1 MTQEEKYY
9 LYKEKNFFQRF
20 FGHLG
25 TVLKHKRYVC
35 RACFKMGRYYQ
46 GLFHDLSKFSLTEF
60 SPSVKY
66 YSGRLSPNA
75 VDRKINGASLA
86 WLHHKGRNKHHF
98 EYWID
103 YSSSSDEYAFGCRMP
118 LKYVAEMI
126 ADRYAACVAYN
137 RDEYTQA
144 DAWNYYSRARHLIIM
159 NKDTRAVLEKALT
172 TMAEEGED
180 AAFKYMKELL
190 KVTKGSNYTAEELG
204 LKEVEIDTPES

>member
-9 LYKEKNFFQRF
+9 LYKEKNFAQRF

-35 RACFKMGRYYQ
+35 RACFKMGLIRQ

-60 SPSVKY
+60 VPSVKY
-66 YSGRLSPNA
+66 FSGRLSPNA

-98 EYWID
+98 EYWMD
-103 YSSSSDEYAFGCRMP
+103 YSASSDEYAFGCRMP
-118 LKYVAEMI
+118 LRYVAEMI

-137 RDEYTQA
+137 RDEYTRA
-144 DAWNYYSRARHLIIM
+144 DAWNYYSRARDVIIM
-159 NKDTRAVLEKALT
+159 HRDTKAVLEKALT
-172 TMAEEGED
+172 VMAEEGED

-190 KVTKGSNYTAEELG
+190 KVTKGSNYTAEDLG
-204 LKEVEIDTPES
+204 VEEVRA

>member
-9 LYKEKNFFQRF
+9 LYKNKNFFQRY

-35 RACFKMGRYYQ
+35 RACFKMGLYRQ
-46 GLFHDLSKFSLTEF
+46 GIFHDMSKFSFTEF
-60 SPSVKY
+60 VPSVKY

-103 YSSSSDEYAFGCRMP
+103 YSSSSDEYAFGCKMP
-118 LKYVAEMI
+118 LRYVAEMI

-137 RDEYTQA
+137 KDEYTQA
-144 DAWNYYSRARHLIIM
+144 DAWNYYQRARDLLIIHS
-159 NKDTRAVLEKALT
+159 DTKAVLEKALY
-172 TMAEEGED
+172 TMSIEGEN
-180 AAFKYMKELL
+180 AAFFYVKELL
-190 KVTKGSNYTAEELG
+190 KKTKGTDYTKESLG
-204 LKEVEIDTPES
+204 IEVIPRNEA

>member
-9 LYKEKNFFQRF
+9 LYKEMNFAQRF

-25 TVLKHKRYVC
+25 TVLKHKRYVR
-35 RACFKMGRYYQ
+35 RACFKMGLFRQ
-46 GLFHDLSKFSLTEF
+46 GIFHDLSKFSPTEF
-60 SPSVKY
+60 IPSVKY

-75 VDRKINGASLA
+75 VDRKINGASMA
-86 WLHHKGRNKHHF
+86 WLHHKGRNRHHF

-103 YSSSSDEYAFGCRMP
+103 YSASSAEYAFGCKMP

-137 RDEYTQA
+137 KDEYSKG
-144 DAWNYYSRARHLIIM
+144 DAWAYYQRALDVIIM
-159 NKDTRAVLEKALT
+159 DKDTKAVLEKALT
-172 TMAEEGED
+172 VMADEGEE

-190 KVTKGSNYTAEELG
+190 KITKDKDYSAESLG
-204 LKEVEIDTPES
+204 LLQKE

>member
-35 RACFKMGRYYQ
+35 RACFKMGLYRQ

-60 SPSVKY
+60 VPSVKY

-75 VDRKINGASLA
+75 VDRKINGASYA

-103 YSSSSDEYAFGCRMP
+103 YSASSDEYAFGCRMP
-118 LKYVAEMI
+118 LKYTAEMI

-137 RDEYTQA
+137 RNEYTKA
-144 DAWNYYSRARHLIIM
+144 DAWNYYSRAKHLIIM
-159 NKDTRAVLEKALT
+159 HKDTRAVLEKALT
-172 TMAEEGED
+172 IMANDGED

-190 KVTKGSNYTAEELG
+190 KVTKGSDYTAKDLGIEE
-204 LKEVEIDTPES
+204 VQIN

>member
-1 MTQEEKYY
+1 MTQEKKYY

-60 SPSVKY
+60 VPSVKY

-75 VDRKINGASLA
+75 VDRKINGASYA

-103 YSSSSDEYAFGCRMP
+103 YSASSDEYAFGCRMP

-137 RDEYTQA
+137 RDEYTKA
-144 DAWNYYSRARHLIIM
+144 DAWNYYSRARDVIIM
-159 NKDTRAVLEKALT
+159 HKDTKAVLEKALT
-172 TMAEEGED
+172 VMAEEGED

-204 LKEVEIDTPES
+204 IEEVRIESKE